1 MSIITAND
9 LRKTF
14 QTKRKQ
20 PDLMGSLK
28 AVVKGIS
35 FELEPNELLIEAF
48 DSGDLIHTPS
58 ANWEFCSEWGCDTF
72 RSMAAGRMT
81 KEFRC

>member
-1 MSIITAND
+1 MDS
-9 LRKTF
+9 LR
-14 QTKRKQ
+14 
-20 PDLMGSLK
+20 

-35 FELEPNELLIEAF
+35 FELESSELLIEAF

-58 ANWEFCSEWGCDTF
+58 ANWEFCSEWDCDML
-72 RSMAAGRMT
+72 RSMAARRMT